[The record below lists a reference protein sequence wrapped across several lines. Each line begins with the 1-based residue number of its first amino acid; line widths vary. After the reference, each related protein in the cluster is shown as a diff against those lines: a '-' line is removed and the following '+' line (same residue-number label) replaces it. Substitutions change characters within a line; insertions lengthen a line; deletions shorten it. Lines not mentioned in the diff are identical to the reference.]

1 MLNIICRQFYKSRKM
16 KKKKDCQKL
25 KKIKEKKLFRL
36 HDELFYDLTCLK
48 LVCVIYVDFV
58 VN

>member
-16 KKKKDCQKL
+16 KKKKKDCQKL

-48 LVCVIYVDFV
+48 LVCVI
-58 VN
+58 